1 MKLLLDE
8 NLSRRIVPSLQDGFP
23 GSTQVVLAGLERADD
38 RAVWEYAREHGY
50 VIVTKDDDFL
60 RLQLLLG
67 YPPKIILLNL
77 GNCTSQQVLSA
88 LVSSQREIDAV
99 LMREEVGLIE
109 VY

>member
-38 RAVWEYAREHGY
+38 RAVWEYARERGY

-77 GNCTSQQVLSA
+77 GNCTSQQVLST

>member
-1 MKLLLDE
+1 M
-8 NLSRRIVPSLQDGFP
+8 
-23 GSTQVVLAGLERADD
+23 
-38 RAVWEYAREHGY
+38 WEYARERRY
-50 VIVTKDDDFL
+50 VIVTKDDDLL

-88 LVSSQREIDAV
+88 LVGSQREIYAV
-99 LMREEVGLIE
+99 LVRQEVGLIE